1 MYHTCLQTTPFLEF
15 HDVVTSGLCY
25 ATSIVSSK
33 NENAFHLHV
42 VLDVVI
48 PFIFQLTNLFDTLF
62 MLIVLLTELQPFFS
76 DKADIENTW
85 HSGVIRSYAPCTEVI
100 FYGIQPSV
108 LQSS

>member
-1 MYHTCLQTTPFLEF
+1 MISPIDIVYSLVALSMMHITCTHPLTLIGRRQLYMIK
-15 HDVVTSGLCY
+15 SRL
-25 ATSIVSSK
+25 
-33 NENAFHLHV
+33 
-42 VLDVVI
+42 VI
-48 PFIFQLTNLFDTLF
+48 HLTNLFDTLF
-62 MLIVLLTELQPFFS
+62 MLIVLLTELQQFFS